1 MASYLFY
8 SPTLNALEFNPDG
21 QTAESHFDELLL
33 NQPLNQ
39 PMQHSSPQYVHSSMN
54 SSQYMYSFASPP
66 YNPSTQP
73 RQRHVPPLDR
83 RSYHDPEPHSAWKA
97 PQNVHGAPN
106 VHYAKNTPRMYD
118 MMKSD
123 PSRNNYPQPP
133 PPQQQPPQPRKINQ
147 TSRPQSSSRTFKL
160 QDMISQGMVADL
172 ATDQNGSRFIQQQLE
187 SASLQEKQSV
197 FEQILPEALRLCTDV
212 FGNYVVQKFFEHGSV
227 EQKHALAREI
237 QYSVL
242 PLSLQ
247 MYGCRVVQKILES
260 VSGELQTV
268 LIQEL
273 DGHVLECVKD
283 QNANHV
289 IQKCI
294 EQVSSSHKMIQ
305 KSFYRRVYDLSTH
318 PYGCRVIQRMLE
330 HWSRELKTPLLDELM
345 TFTEELA
352 RDQYGN
358 YVLQHVLQHT
368 RTYSIFIIQAVADN
382 MLPFS
387 KHKFASNVVER
398 CFCTAAEAQRDILLD
413 AVIGN
418 QNSSPLVSMVRDQ
431 YGNYVIQKMLETLSY
446 GQRNRLIVKIKEY
459 VPNIRKIAFGKHI
472 VLKIEKLTGK
482 SF

>member
-8 SPTLNALEFNPDG
+8 SPTLNGIDFNPDG
-21 QTAESHFDELLL
+21 QTADPHFDELLL
-33 NQPLNQ
+33 SQ
-39 PMQHSSPQYVHSSMN
+39 PMHSPQVNYVHSSVNN
-54 SSQYMYSFASPP
+54 SRYMYSFASPP
-66 YNPSTQP
+66 YNPSTAP
-73 RQRHVPPLDR
+73 LNQRHSSSHLEPRPYR
-83 RSYHDPEPHSAWKA
+83 EPEPPSAWKA
-97 PQNVHGAPN
+97 PPQNMHFS
-106 VHYAKNTPRMYD
+106 KNSRMYD

-123 PSRNNYPQPP
+123 PARNYPP
-133 PPQQQPPQPRKINQ
+133 PPQQQPPQPRKISQ
-147 TSRPQSSSRTFKL
+147 TSRTQSNSRTFKL
-160 QDMISQGMVADL
+160 QDMISQRMVADL

-187 SASLQEKQSV
+187 NASLEEKQAV
-197 FEQILPEALRLCTDV
+197 FDQILPEALRLCTDV

-273 DGHVLECVKD
+273 EGHVLECVKD

-294 EQVSSSHKMIQ
+294 EQVSSSHTMIQ
-305 KSFYRRVYDLSTH
+305 KSFYGRVYDLSTH

-330 HWSRELKTPLLDELM
+330 HWDRELKAPLLDELM
-345 TFTEELA
+345 TYTEQLA

-368 RTYSIFIIQAVADN
+368 RKYSCVIIQAVADN
-382 MLPFS
+382 ILPFS

-398 CFCTAAEAQRDILLD
+398 CYSTATEEQRDILLD

-446 GQRNRLIVKIKEY
+446 DQRNRLIVKIKEY

-482 SF
+482 SL